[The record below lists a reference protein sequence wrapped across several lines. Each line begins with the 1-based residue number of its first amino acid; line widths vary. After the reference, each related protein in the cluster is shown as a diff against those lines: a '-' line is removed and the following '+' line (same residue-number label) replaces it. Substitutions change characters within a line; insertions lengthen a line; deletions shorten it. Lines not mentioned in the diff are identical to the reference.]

1 LELETLSDNLKYT
14 YKEFSVDIINI
25 LYKVGLENKKVI
37 FLFSEKQMNIND
49 IFLDDINNLIQT
61 GEIPGLLQKENYDFI
76 YQKLFRESESRKLEA
91 Y

>member
-1 LELETLSDNLKYT
+1 MELETLSDNLKYT

>member
-1 LELETLSDNLKYT
+1 LEFETLSDNLKYT

-61 GEIPGLLQKENYDFI
+61 GEIPGLLQKENYDYI
-76 YQKLFRESESRKLEA
+76 Y
-91 Y
+91 

>member
-1 LELETLSDNLKYT
+1 MEFETLSDNLKYT

-61 GEIPGLLQKENYDFI
+61 GEIPGLLQKENYDYI
-76 YQKLFRESESRKLEA
+76 Y
-91 Y
+91 